1 VPVLPIGRDGWP
13 SRPHEF
19 GKAAVRWASG
29 PYRRLALRSGR
40 DYFSPV
46 KFLAILLA
54 SLSLQAPAWACAG
67 CRVISEDLEDTTV
80 MAGFAFSW
88 GVVAMLVF
96 LFALCSGLGWFV
108 MKTIKAV
115 DANHSSV
122 G

>member
-1 VPVLPIGRDGWP
+1 
-13 SRPHEF
+13 
-19 GKAAVRWASG
+19 
-29 PYRRLALRSGR
+29 
-40 DYFSPV
+40 V
-46 KFLAILLA
+46 KFLVAALATLL
-54 SLSLQAPAWACAG
+54 LNAPAWACAG
-67 CRVISEDLEDTTV
+67 CRVVSEDLEATTV

-88 GVVAMLVF
+88 GVVALLAF